1 MTTADMNLI
10 RCQISEAPTK
20 HEYNA
25 RRGITIL
32 YIKRK
37 MYKEI
42 TKFINSSPTRKKRS
56 NNAYRRK
63 QLTSLT
69 ESQPN
74 RYKTQKESKY

>member
-10 RCQISEAPTK
+10 RCQICEAPTK
-20 HEYNA
+20 HEYDA

-32 YIKRK
+32 YIKH
-37 MYKEI
+37 KEI

-56 NNAYRRK
+56 DNAYRRK